1 MRTDLL
7 IGLAA
12 GLASAVVFAS
22 AGIGPLPVRAL
33 LFALS
38 PLPIYFAGLAWGWA
52 PAAVAGVI
60 GSVLVGIISTH
71 ASGAIAYIAA
81 EAAPAILLTYF
92 ATLYRAVPATP
103 SSSAA
108 VEWYPVG
115 RLVLIAAFVSALLAL
130 LTLAMV
136 ADSRDSLVAML
147 KRVAADVIEQQ
158 SGKRPDDKTANDI
171 AAILYQLLPF
181 ASAVSWMGT
190 LLLNLWVAGRIA
202 ASTGRMQR
210 PWPDIP
216 STAYPPGTPLL
227 LAGATALSMLGGD
240 AGRIGAAFAGS
251 MFFAYVLVGL
261 AIVHFVTRGQ
271 PWRPFVLW
279 ALYLALVVLNTAASV
294 LIAILGLAESFS
306 RFRRTPPPARPGPP
320 PSR

>member
-1 MRTDLL
+1 MRTNLL

-22 AGIGPLPVRAL
+22 AGIGPLPVRAI
-33 LFALS
+33 LFALC
-38 PLPIYFAGLAWGWA
+38 PLPLYLAGLGWGWM
-52 PAAVAGVI
+52 AAAIGGI
-60 GSVLVGIISTH
+60 AGSVLVGLVATH
-71 ASGAIAYIAA
+71 ATGAIAYAAA
-81 EAAPAILLTYF
+81 EAAPAVLLTYF
-92 ATLYRAVPATP
+92 ATLYRFVPATT
-103 SSSAA
+103 SAPA
-108 VEWYPVG
+108 AIEWYPVG
-115 RLVLIAAFVSALLAL
+115 RLVLVAALVSALLAL
-130 LTLAMV
+130 LTLAMIS
-136 ADSRDSLVAML
+136 DSRDSLVAML

-158 SGKRPDDKTANDI
+158 SGKRPDDATANDI

-202 ASTGRMQR
+202 ASTGRMAR

-216 STAYPPGTPLL
+216 STSYPSGTPLL
-227 LAGATALSMLGGD
+227 FAGATALSMAGGE
-240 AGRIGAAFAGS
+240 AGRIAAAFAGS

-261 AIVHFVTRGQ
+261 AIIHFVTRGQ

-306 RFRRTPPPARPGPP
+306 RFRRSPPSATPGPP
-320 PSR
+320 ST